1 MTCHDRPAHDVVADS
16 TALRAGRS
24 TRGQATVEVAL
35 LLPVVVLLAL
45 AIGQVALVARARVM
59 VTHAA
64 REGVRVAAVGEGDAA
79 VRSAVLGSG
88 SLAPERVRVTVV
100 RRATTVEVTV
110 RYVDPTDVALVG
122 PMLGDVELVASAVMR
137 RE

>member
-1 MTCHDRPAHDVVADS
+1 MNRHGRLARTSKP
-16 TALRAGRS
+16 RAGRS
-24 TRGQATVEVAL
+24 CGGQATVEVAL

-45 AIGQVALVARARVM
+45 AIGQVAVVAHARVL

-64 REGVRVAAVGEGDAA
+64 REGARLAAVGESDGA
-79 VRSAVLGSG
+79 VREAVF
-88 SLAPERVRVTVV
+88 ERSTLRRDRIDVRVV

-110 RYVDPTDVALVG
+110 RYLDPTDVALVG
-122 PMLGDVELVASAVMR
+122 PLIGGVELVAVAVMR